1 MNTPISKHH
10 RPKFRSILPL
20 FAGMILGLSNCGPD
34 NIAYQSLQDARVI
47 DGFRLDGRV
56 DDGTFANAAGVVVLE
71 IGGGGLG
78 IGMHGGHGV
87 AIRRL
92 DDGWSAPLPLD
103 YISGSVGLQI
113 GGTSTE
119 VVLVFNAESA
129 FNDFV
134 FKGTRFL
141 ATASGTAISA
151 SGGVGD
157 PLEGEETVVIDRRS
171 GLYGGAVIG
180 GLGVSIDEKLM
191 RSSYGRHVLPL
202 DVLSGH
208 VDPPAGATS
217 LWRSLDG

>member
-1 MNTPISKHH
+1 MSQSFTSNL
-10 RPKFRSILPL
+10 RSLLPL
-20 FAGMILGLSNCGPD
+20 LGGMVLGLSSCGPD

-47 DGFRLDGRV
+47 DGFRLDGRIG
-56 DDGTFANAAGVVVLE
+56 DDTFTDAVGVVVLE

-78 IGMHGGHGV
+78 IGMYGGHGI

-92 DDGWSAPLPLD
+92 DEGWSAPLPLD
-103 YISGSVGLQI
+103 YISGSIGLQI
-113 GGTSTE
+113 GGTSAE
-119 VVLVFNAESA
+119 IILVFKSESA

-134 FKGTRFL
+134 FEGTRFL

-157 PLEGEETVVIDRRS
+157 PLDGEETVVIDRSS
-171 GLYGGAVIG
+171 GFYGGAVIG

-191 RSSYGRHVLPL
+191 RSSYGDDVLPL

>member
-1 MNTPISKHH
+1 M
-10 RPKFRSILPL
+10 L
-20 FAGMILGLSNCGPD
+20 AGLVFGVSSCGPD

-47 DGFRLDGRV
+47 DGFRLDGRI
-56 DDGTFANAAGVVVLE
+56 DDDTFADAVGVVVLE

-78 IGMHGGHGV
+78 IGMYGGHGV

-92 DDGWSAPLPLD
+92 AEGWSAPLPLD
-103 YISGSVGLQI
+103 YIAGSVGLQI
-113 GGTSTE
+113 GGTSAE
-119 VVLVFNAESA
+119 VILVFQAESA

-134 FKGTRFL
+134 FEGTRFL

-157 PLEGEETVVIDRRS
+157 PLEGEETVVIDRTS

-180 GLGVSIDEKLM
+180 GLGVTIDEKLM
-191 RSSYGRHVLPL
+191 RSSYGAEVLPL

>member
-1 MNTPISKHH
+1 MSKSSVQKT
-10 RPKFRSILPL
+10 RAVLPL
-20 FAGMILGLSNCGPD
+20 SVAMILGLSNCGPD

-56 DDGTFANAAGVVVLE
+56 DGATFTDAVGVVVLE

-78 IGMHGGHGV
+78 IGMHGGHGI

-92 DDGWSAPLPLD
+92 ADGWSAPLPLD

-119 VVLVFNAESA
+119 VILVFQGESA

-134 FKGTRFL
+134 FEGTRFL

-157 PLEGEETVVIDRRS
+157 PLQGEQTIVIDRSS

-191 RSSYGRHVLPL
+191 RSSYGDDVLPL

>member
-1 MNTPISKHH
+1 MSKSCV
-10 RPKFRSILPL
+10 PKIRAVLPL
-20 FAGMILGLSNCGPD
+20 FAAMILGLSNCGPD

-56 DDGTFANAAGVVVLE
+56 DGATFADAVGVVVLE

-78 IGMHGGHGV
+78 IGMYGGHGI

-92 DDGWSAPLPLD
+92 ADGWSAPLPLD

-119 VVLVFNAESA
+119 VVLVFQSESA

-134 FKGTRFL
+134 FEGTRFL

-157 PLEGEETVVIDRRS
+157 PLCNT
-171 GLYGGAVIG
+171 
-180 GLGVSIDEKLM
+180 
-191 RSSYGRHVLPL
+191 
-202 DVLSGH
+202 LSL
-208 VDPPAGATS
+208 ATLS
-217 LWRSLDG
+217 

>member
-1 MNTPISKHH
+1 M
-10 RPKFRSILPL
+10 PKSHALNLRSMVPL
-20 FAGMILGLSNCGPD
+20 FAGMIFGLSSCGPG

-47 DGFRLDGRV
+47 DGFRLDGRI
-56 DDGTFANAAGVVVLE
+56 DDGTFADAVGVVVLE

-78 IGMHGGHGV
+78 IGMYGGHGV
-87 AIRRL
+87 AVRRL
-92 DDGWSAPLPLD
+92 ADGWSAPLPLD
-103 YISGSVGLQI
+103 YISGSIGLQI

-119 VVLVFNAESA
+119 IILVFRSESA

-134 FKGTRFL
+134 FEGTRFL

-157 PLEGEETVVIDRRS
+157 PLEGEETRVIDRSS

-191 RSSYGRHVLPL
+191 RSSYGEHVLPL

>member
-1 MNTPISKHH
+1 MSTSHVPN
-10 RPKFRSILPL
+10 RRSMLPL
-20 FAGMILGLSNCGPD
+20 FAGMIFGLSSCGPD

-56 DDGTFANAAGVVVLE
+56 DDATFADAVGVVVME

-78 IGMHGGHGV
+78 IGMYGGHGV

-92 DDGWSAPLPLD
+92 ADGWSAPLPLD
-103 YISGSVGLQI
+103 YISGSIGLQI

-119 VVLVFNAESA
+119 IILVFRSDSA

-134 FKGTRFL
+134 FEGTRFL

-157 PLEGEETVVIDRRS
+157 PLDGEETLVIDRSS

-191 RSSYGRHVLPL
+191 RSSYGAEVLPL
-202 DVLSGH
+202 DVLSGQ

>member
-1 MNTPISKHH
+1 MSKS
-10 RPKFRSILPL
+10 PNPSSRSILL
-20 FAGMILGLSNCGPD
+20 LSAGMILGLSNCGPN
-34 NIAYQSLQDARVI
+34 NIAYQSLQDARVV
-47 DGFRLDGRV
+47 DGFRLDGRI
-56 DDGTFANAAGVVVLE
+56 DDGTFADAVGVVVME

-103 YISGSVGLQI
+103 YISGSIGLQI
-113 GGTSTE
+113 GGTSAE
-119 VVLVFNAESA
+119 IILVFKAESA

-134 FKGTRFL
+134 FEGTRFL

-157 PLEGEETVVIDRRS
+157 PLDGEETLVIDRSS

-191 RSSYGRHVLPL
+191 RASYGSDVLPL

-208 VDPPAGATS
+208 VDPQAGATS

>member
-1 MNTPISKHH
+1 M
-10 RPKFRSILPL
+10 PKQINRIQRFIALL
-20 FAGMILGLSNCGPD
+20 IAGASLGAAGCGPD
-34 NIAYQSLQDARVI
+34 TMAYQSLQDARVV
-47 DGFRLDGRV
+47 DGFRLDGRI
-56 DDGTFANAAGVVVLE
+56 DDGTFTDAVGVVVLE

-78 IGMHGGHGV
+78 IGFYGGHGV
-87 AIRRL
+87 AVRRL
-92 DDGWSAPLPLD
+92 DDGWSPPLPID
-103 YISGSVGLQI
+103 YIAGSIGLQI

-119 VVLVFNAESA
+119 IILVFRSEEA

-141 ATASGTAISA
+141 ATASGTAIRA

-157 PLEGEETVVIDRRS
+157 PLEGEETVVISRTS

-191 RSSYGRHVLPL
+191 RSSYGELVLPL
-202 DVLSGH
+202 DVLGGH
-208 VDPPAGATS
+208 VDPPAGAIS